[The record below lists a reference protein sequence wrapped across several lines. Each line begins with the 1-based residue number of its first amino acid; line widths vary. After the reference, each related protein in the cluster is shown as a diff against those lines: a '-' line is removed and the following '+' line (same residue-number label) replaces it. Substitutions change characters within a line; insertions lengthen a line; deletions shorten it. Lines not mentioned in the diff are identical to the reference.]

1 MHHRG
6 NIGGCLCVYL
16 AYHIF
21 QQAAP
26 VYVINVSMS
35 IAPAI

>member
-6 NIGGCLCVYL
+6 HVGGRLCVYL

-21 QQAAP
+21 QQAAT